1 MFEFEKQY
9 KNYEQAVS
17 RVLETYE
24 YWVQLSLSTIK
35 DMVKTAKAK

>member
-35 DMVKTAKAK
+35 DAFKTVKSK